1 MIVPRHDLE
10 AREGRELA
18 AYAARSADSVGR
30 LHAEP
35 SSRYRTAF
43 QKDRDRVV
51 HTSAFRRLEYK
62 TQVFVNG
69 EGDHYRTRLT
79 HTLEVAQVSKAL
91 ARALGLNEDLAETL
105 ALAHDL
111 GHPPF
116 GHAGERTLNRLAE
129 PIGGFEHN
137 RQSLRVVT
145 LLERR
150 YEAFAGLNLTFE
162 TLRGLMKHGAA
173 SEMVGLG
180 PDEAPIRWPHA
191 SVEARVVNLADELT
205 YNAHDL
211 DDGLRSGLIAYDDL
225 AGLSM
230 IQLAVEDRP
239 LPGDPELRRHEVVR
253 EILGAC
259 IEDVIHAASERLESA
274 GSVIGLDEDQIDVLV
289 QPSEAYAH
297 AGREL
302 KVFLHEALYRHP
314 RQVQTSRA
322 AGDIIERLF
331 EAFTS
336 EPSWLPE
343 RWQDAAEAGGLVR
356 AVTDYVA
363 GFTDR
368 FAIEEHRRLFDP
380 LGVMNARQ
388 SS

>member
-10 AREGRELA
+10 ARERRELA
-18 AYAARSADSVGR
+18 LYAAKSADSTGR
-30 LHAEP
+30 LHSEP
-35 SSRYRTAF
+35 ASRYRTAF

-162 TLRGLMKHGAA
+162 TLRGLMKHGTA
-173 SEMVGLG
+173 SEMVGLS
-180 PDEAPIRWPHA
+180 PDDMPRHWPHA

-211 DDGLRSGLIAYDDL
+211 DDGLRSGLIAYEDL

-230 IQLAVEDRP
+230 IQLAVGDLK
-239 LPGDPELRRHEVVR
+239 LPHDPELRRHEVVR

-259 IEDVIHAASERLESA
+259 IEDVIHTASQRLESA
-274 GSVIGLDEDQIDVLV
+274 GSVIGLDEAQIDVLV
-289 QPSEAYAH
+289 QPSEAYAQ
-297 AGREL
+297 AGGEL
-302 KVFLHEALYRHP
+302 KTFLHEALYRHP
-314 RQVQTSRA
+314 RQVQMSRA

-331 EAFTS
+331 GAFTG
-336 EPSWLPE
+336 EPSWLPA
-343 RWQDAAEAGGLVR
+343 RWQEASERDGLVR

-380 LGVMNARQ
+380 LGVMNVRQ
-388 SS
+388 SG